1 MRALPRLA
9 LYLTLRMP
17 DSTVADA
24 LVTDCRRLSR
34 LARRGRDFG
43 YKLGLTGSR
52 SVRHGAHRC
61 WRLVALVS
69 TVQLSLVSL
78 KQCGYLHAGGVA
90 VASFSLV
97 EPHPTDESAFCDSMG
112 SATVSR
118 LGGLALP
125 HLGLTDLF
133 VSL

>member
-1 MRALPRLA
+1 MQ
-9 LYLTLRMP
+9 
-17 DSTVADA
+17 
-24 LVTDCRRLSR
+24 
-34 LARRGRDFG
+34 
-43 YKLGLTGSR
+43 LG
-52 SVRHGAHRC
+52 
-61 WRLVALVS
+61 
-69 TVQLSLVSL
+69 LVSL
-78 KQCGYLHAGGVA
+78 KRRGYLHADLGVA

-125 HLGLTDLF
+125 HLDLTDLF

>member
-1 MRALPRLA
+1 MMVSWDEAFHCVEALHSSAVPA
-9 LYLTLRMP
+9 L
-17 DSTVADA
+17 
-24 LVTDCRRLSR
+24 
-34 LARRGRDFG
+34 RG
-43 YKLGLTGSR
+43 
-52 SVRHGAHRC
+52 
-61 WRLVALVS
+61 LVS
-69 TVQLSLVSL
+69 TVQLGLVSL

-90 VASFSLV
+90 AASFSLV

-125 HLGLTDLF
+125 HLDLTDPF